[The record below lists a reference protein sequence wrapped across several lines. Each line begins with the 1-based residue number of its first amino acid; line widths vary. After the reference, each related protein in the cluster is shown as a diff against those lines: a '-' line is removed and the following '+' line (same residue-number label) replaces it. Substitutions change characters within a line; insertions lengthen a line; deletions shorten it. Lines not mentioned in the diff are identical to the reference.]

1 MQAVEKKVIIKPS
14 SLLIIVMDPIFTL
27 LFILTAAWCMGLL
40 FKRFNLP
47 MILGELSAGLI
58 IGPPILGLVGPSGS
72 FFPWT
77 PIFDTLAK
85 FGMFSLIFYA
95 GLKTD
100 PKAIMK
106 NIKPSFAIGIL
117 GTLTPIVLGTLVTWL
132 FTHNFWT
139 SIIIG
144 IAISSTSLV
153 TKTRILSDLNLLKS
167 KIGHTIVGGA
177 LVDNIFSFIIVG
189 IVIELI
195 TTGATNILGM
205 GYVILSVLITFAA
218 VIFIGYYV
226 YPKIGG
232 FFSQEG
238 TAGSTFTL
246 LVGLLIAA
254 VGHEFGLHFII
265 GAYLAGL
272 FVSNEFVGRK
282 FNDIK
287 LFFHTL
293 SHDFIGP
300 LFLVSVAFHVKLGV
314 LITHAPF
321 LILLLGAAM
330 IGKFIGAGF
339 GAHLAKLKKKEAFVI
354 GMAMNGRGT
363 TELIL
368 AMIGLELGILT
379 DVHVSLLVFVA
390 FVTTLLV
397 PVGLK
402 YAVSKHPSFLE
413 A

>member
-1 MQAVEKKVIIKPS
+1 
-14 SLLIIVMDPIFTL
+14 
-27 LFILTAAWCMGLL
+27 
-40 FKRFNLP
+40 

-58 IGPPILGLVGPSGS
+58 IGPPVLGLVGPSGS

-77 PIFDTLAK
+77 PVLDTLAK

-100 PKAIMK
+100 PKTIMK
-106 NIKPSFAIGIL
+106 NIKPSFAIGVL
-117 GTLTPIVLGTLVTWL
+117 GTLTPIALGILITWL
-132 FTHNFWT
+132 FTHNFWA

-144 IAISSTSLV
+144 VAISSTSLV

-167 KIGHTIVGGA
+167 RIGHTIVGGA

-189 IVIELI
+189 IIIELI

-205 GYVILSVLITFAA
+205 GYVILSVLITFAI
-218 VIFIGYYV
+218 VIFIGYYI

-238 TAGSTFTL
+238 TTGFTFTL

-272 FVSNEFVGRK
+272 FVSKEFVGMK

-314 LITHAPF
+314 LTTHTSF
-321 LILLLGAAM
+321 LTLLLGAAM
-330 IGKFIGAGF
+330 VGKFIGAGF
-339 GAHLAKLKKKEAFVI
+339 GAYLTKLKKKEAFAI

-390 FVTTLLV
+390 FITTSLV